1 MGGTAPVTV
10 VGSTI
15 SNNAELLAAVVQI
28 QCIKPGTGII
38 ANNFMTP
45 MNMENG
51 V

>member
-15 SNNAELLAAVVQI
+15 SNNAELLAAVVLI

-38 ANNFMTP
+38 TNNFVTP
-45 MNMENG
+45 MT
-51 V
+51 